1 MIMANSFWSSLF
13 APRPAP
19 LFASLIKG
27 PVDIDIAL
35 DKMMGL
41 EFATMLN
48 SFLRDKGEEEL
59 NVGVVG
65 RNPEKSKHLETATM
79 RVGDFWVDFV
89 NLRAESYT
97 GNSRIPDVVDIGTP
111 REDAFRR
118 DLTINS
124 MFFNLNTGTVEDL
137 TGRGMKDLKDG
148 VIMTP
153 LEPRETLED
162 DPLRVL
168 RSVR

>member
-1 MIMANSFWSSLF
+1 MDKLDSEENPPSTSPNPPSSPPLNRLTSKKQRPST
-13 APRPAP
+13 PRWVNLNTQTPP
-19 LFASLIKG
+19 

-41 EFATMLN
+41 DFARMLN
-48 SFLRDKGEEEL
+48 AFLTKNNFSTI

-79 RVGDFWVDFV
+79 KVGDFWVDFV
-89 NLRAESYT
+89 NLRAESYA
-97 GNSRIPDVVDIGTP
+97 GDSRIPDDMRIGTA

-124 MFFNLNTGTVEDL
+124 MFFNLCTNAVEDL
-137 TGRGMKDLKDG
+137 TGRG
-148 VIMTP
+148 
-153 LEPRETLED
+153 
-162 DPLRVL
+162 
-168 RSVR
+168 